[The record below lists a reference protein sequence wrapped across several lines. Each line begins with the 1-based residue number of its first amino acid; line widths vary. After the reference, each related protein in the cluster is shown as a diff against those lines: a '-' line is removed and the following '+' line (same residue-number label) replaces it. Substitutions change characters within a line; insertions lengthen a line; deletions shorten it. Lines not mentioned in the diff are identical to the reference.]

1 MTETP
6 VAPTLFVKDR
16 CPFCLKVRIFMLE
29 AGLLDRIH
37 VREFVVGSDEEQVI
51 RTELAPHFEEV
62 SFPTVMLASDE
73 YLSESDAIIA
83 RFADAADVDPTTL
96 PTFRAYASGIMPQM
110 MSMYGENMEM
120 KKRLA

>member
-1 MTETP
+1 MTETA
-6 VAPTLFVKDR
+6 VAPTLYVKDG

-29 AGLLDRIH
+29 AGLLDRFH

-51 RTELAPHFEEV
+51 RTELAPHVEKI
-62 SFPTVMLASDE
+62 SFPTALLASGE

-83 RFADAADVDPTTL
+83 RFAEAAEVDPTTL
-96 PTFRAYASGIMPQM
+96 PTFRAYASGVMPQM
-110 MSMYGENMEM
+110 MSMFRENMEM